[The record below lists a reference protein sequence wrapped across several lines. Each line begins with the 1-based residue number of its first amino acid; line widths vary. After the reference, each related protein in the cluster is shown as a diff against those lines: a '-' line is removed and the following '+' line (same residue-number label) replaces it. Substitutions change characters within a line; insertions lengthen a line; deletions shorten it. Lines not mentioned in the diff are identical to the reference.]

1 MSKNCH
7 RTPVLLLAFALAEG
21 VLGWA
26 APVGAQSDD
35 TDDSSVFRWGI
46 EAKTHYR
53 DSDRQRLLVPFPPGA
68 DGTPVPP
75 ADRFAME
82 TVDPG
87 SHFEISI
94 LSLLLDAEWSDNLVA
109 HAKVDFIDLYER
121 NPTSTDKT
129 VDVDEVWIRFGR
141 EMLPATLPEGTS
153 GYVKIGKMGKFER
166 QNDRHLESYGLVST
180 AFNRLEDTGIEAGLN
195 LGRHVYLKASAT
207 QGNPV
212 FMRDPNALAGDN
224 GLDDREASE
233 GLGSGI
239 VILYDAEVEALD
251 VDGDLEF
258 GWGAGLRFGDEQG
271 INGVDFLV
279 WGYQRELADT
289 VDLEGTFYGGDLDL
303 LEGPFGTDFSYSI
316 SGRDKEEFGANLWV
330 YWGGMSFFGQFVDQD
345 LAGLQRTGIEGEF
358 AWAFDLPVGAAI
370 GGRQLFTF
378 IAPAVRY
385 SKLDPDFGAPPVT
398 PSPSFAWDWEKID
411 YGIRLGIVQGIDLT
425 AEFADNSFVLKSG
438 DTVDNN
444 EFLAT
449 LHWRR

>member
-1 MSKNCH
+1 MS
-7 RTPVLLLAFALAEG
+7 RLRVLTPAHLFALALAGG

-26 APVGAQSDD
+26 APAAAQMDD
-35 TDDSSVFRWGI
+35 TDSDSVFRWGI

-53 DSDRQRLLVPFPPGA
+53 DSDSQTLLVPFPPGA
-68 DGTPVPP
+68 NGLPVPP
-75 ADRFAME
+75 AERFAME

-94 LSLLLDAEWSDNLVA
+94 LSLLLDAEWSDSLVA

-195 LGRHVYLKASAT
+195 LGRHFYLKASAS

-233 GLGSGI
+233 GLGTGI
-239 VILYDAEVEALD
+239 LILYDAEVEDLD

-258 GWGAGLRFGDEQG
+258 GWGAGLRFGDDQG

-279 WGYQRELADT
+279 WGYQRELAET
-289 VDLEGTFYGGDLDL
+289 VDLKGTFYGGDLDL
-303 LEGPFGTDFSYSI
+303 LEGPFGTDFSYPLN
-316 SGRDKEEFGANLWV
+316 GRDKEEFGGNLWV
-330 YWGGMSFFGQFVDQD
+330 YWGGMSFFAQYVDQD
-345 LAGLQRTGIEGEF
+345 LAGLQRTGIEGEL

-370 GGRQLFTF
+370 GGQQLFTF

-385 SKLDPDFGAPPVT
+385 SKLDPDFAAPPLT

-411 YGIRLGIVQGIDLT
+411 YGIRLGIVQGIDFT
-425 AEFADNSFVLKSG
+425 AEFADNSFVLKNG
-438 DTVDNN
+438 NTVDNN